1 MITPEQAKAAE
12 EAGKAVQ
19 EIAKAAVE
27 YQPTVRQ
34 VGEFFGRL
42 IAPVEQAV
50 GIIADHL
57 KYKRL
62 ELAIEQ
68 EHRISR
74 IMDQRG
80 IKAIRPMPLSV
91 ALPLIDAAVIE
102 EDSDLAEMFANL
114 IVSHIDASCEDY
126 LPKQFTQS
134 LKQMTPYEA
143 VILKAMGKAPPQAL
157 NESGIMYT
165 AMLPN
170 AFIDAP
176 SSKDKDPPKP
186 SEKLEL
192 ALASLQ
198 QMGCV
203 QGAMTWGGT
212 TTFTNAGVTTYGH
225 ALLKACAPR

>member
-1 MITPEQAKAAE
+1 MITPEEAKAAE

-19 EIAKAAVE
+19 ELAKAAVA
-27 YQPTVRQ
+27 YQPTMKQ

-42 IAPVEQAV
+42 VSPIEQSV
-50 GIIADHL
+50 GMLADHL

-68 EHRISR
+68 EQRIAR
-74 IMDQRG
+74 LMDQRG
-80 IKAIRPMPLSV
+80 VKAIRPMPLAV

-102 EDSDLAEMFANL
+102 EDEDLADMFANL
-114 IVSHIDASCEDY
+114 IVSHIDASHDEY

-143 VILKAMGKAPPQAL
+143 VILKAMGNAPSNCI

-170 AFIDAP
+170 AFLKAP
-176 SSKDKDPPKP
+176 GAQDQDVPQP

-212 TTFTNAGVTTYGH
+212 PTFSNVAVTAYGH
-225 ALLKACAPR
+225 ALLRACAPG